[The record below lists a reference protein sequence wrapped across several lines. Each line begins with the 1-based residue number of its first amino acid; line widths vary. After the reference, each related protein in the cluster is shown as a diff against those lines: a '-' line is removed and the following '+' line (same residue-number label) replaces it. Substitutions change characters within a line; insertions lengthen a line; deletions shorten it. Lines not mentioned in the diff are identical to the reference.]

1 MGPHR
6 GSVPQPRAQA
16 GARATGPQA
25 HFLRS
30 ARRFPQ
36 TRLCSEREN
45 PELRPG
51 FLKAGLWGRRVCTP
65 CPPQSPPPRPCNDP
79 PGSGVPRSPEQGH
92 SGSLGLQSVRRACP
106 GSGRTL
112 VCPGGLVGV
121 YGCARTCGRG
131 RRGSGPLRSSSD
143 PRRAEG
149 AALRPP
155 TRRVPRR
162 PGGTWPSSHRGGRVW
177 GTKGGGFTH
186 TLLSFPTQE
195 GEPSLKGR

>member
-79 PGSGVPRSPEQGH
+79 PGSGMPRSPEQGH
-92 SGSLGLQSVRRACP
+92 SGSLGLQSVRRARP

-121 YGCARTCGRG
+121 YGCARTCGQG

-143 PRRAEG
+143 PGRAEG
-149 AALRPP
+149 AAMRPQHAGSPP
-155 TRRVPRR
+155 TWRHLALFTQGWARV
-162 PGGTWPSSHRGGRVW
+162 GDERGGLH
-177 GTKGGGFTH
+177 TH
-186 TLLSFPTQE
+186 SSELPDSGRRTLS
-195 GEPSLKGR
+195 

>member
-1 MGPHR
+1 MRPHR

-79 PGSGVPRSPEQGH
+79 PGSGVPRSPERGH
-92 SGSLGLQSVRRACP
+92 SGSLGLRSVRRARP

-143 PRRAEG
+143 PGRAEG

-155 TRRVPRR
+155 TRRFPADLAA
-162 PGGTWPSSHRGGRVW
+162 PGPLHTGVGACGGRKR
-177 GTKGGGFTH
+177 GLHTH
-186 TLLSFPTQE
+186 SSELPDSGRRTLS
-195 GEPSLKGR
+195 